1 MEPPKTRIY
10 IERNG
15 AAVLFED
22 LPEEEQNQAAR
33 RLLFRFLAGLGY
45 EPEEEEPGPDRLP

>member
-33 RLLFRFLAGLGY
+33 RLLFRLLASLGY
-45 EPEEEEPGPDRLP
+45 EPEEEGAGPDRLP

>member
-10 IERNG
+10 IERDG

-22 LPEEEQNQAAR
+22 LPEEGQKQAAR

>member
-15 AAVLFED
+15 AAILFED
-22 LPEEEQNQAAR
+22 LPEEEQKQVAR

-45 EPEEEEPGPDRLP
+45 EPEEERPGPDRLP